1 MIDWYIEQVFAARTW
16 KLRKEVFAL
25 EGKLAEVM
33 LEGDFEATHFAA
45 YDGNDVVGV
54 LSLISSGDTYTIH
67 FLAVAPHVRLKGV
80 GTALLKHARLFIY
93 TFGGKMLQAE
103 APSAQQHFWESN
115 GFVPIKQKEELMIT
129 YSLPLTNDLMPDN
142 EP

>member
-16 KLRKEVFAL
+16 KLRKEVFSP

-33 LEGDFEATHFAA
+33 LDGDFEATHFAA

-67 FLAVAPHVRLKGV
+67 FLAVAPDLRLKGI
-80 GTALLKHARLFIY
+80 GTALLRYARLFIH
-93 TFGGKMLQAE
+93 TFAGQYLLANVTGD
-103 APSAQQHFWESN
+103 QQHFWTSN
-115 GFVPIKQKEELMIT
+115 GFFLLKQHEDTVT
-129 YSLPLTNDLMPDN
+129 YSLSITDDPIH
-142 EP
+142 

>member
-16 KLRKEVFAL
+16 KLRKEVFAP

-45 YDGNDVVGV
+45 YDGNEVVGV
-54 LSLISSGDTYTIH
+54 LSLIISGDTYTIH

-80 GTALLKHARLFIY
+80 GTALLKHARLFIH
-93 TFGGKMLQAE
+93 TFAGQYLLANVTGD
-103 APSAQQHFWESN
+103 QQHFWTSN
-115 GFVPIKQKEELMIT
+115 GFVLLKQHEATVT
-129 YSLPLTNDLMPDN
+129 YSLSFTNDSVS
-142 EP
+142 

>member
-1 MIDWYIEQVFAARTW
+1 MDWYIEQVFAARTW
-16 KLRKEVFAL
+16 KLRKDVFSPG
-25 EGKLAEVM
+25 GKLGEVM

-45 YDGNDVVGV
+45 YDGNEVVGV
-54 LSLISSGDTYTIH
+54 LSLISSGDNYSIH
-67 FLAVAPHVRLKGV
+67 FLAVAPQVRLKGV
-80 GTALLKHARLFIY
+80 GTALLQYARLFID

-103 APSAQQHFWESN
+103 VPFAQQHFWESN
-115 GFVPIKQKEELMIT
+115 GFVPLKQKEELMIT